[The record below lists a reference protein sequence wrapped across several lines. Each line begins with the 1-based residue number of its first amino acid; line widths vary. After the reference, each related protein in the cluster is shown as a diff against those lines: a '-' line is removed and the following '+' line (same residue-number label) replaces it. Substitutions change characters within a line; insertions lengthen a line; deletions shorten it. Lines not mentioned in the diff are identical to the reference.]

1 MNVPFISKPS
11 PHILYSERKLKSRP
25 FVLKVVDTLSGKKGV
40 PYKLFKSGKVRDIY
54 EKNDSLICVTTNRLS
69 AFDRT
74 LATIPY
80 KGQVLNMTSAWWFL
94 NTEHIIQNALIA
106 VPHPYVSIMKKLTPL
121 PIVVIVR
128 AYITG
133 TTNTCLWTIYKKGNR
148 EYCGNILRD
157 GLEKNEKLPYPI
169 ITPTTKGEVDVP
181 ISGQQIVDQGFMK
194 ESTWNQIYEK
204 SFKLFN
210 HGRNEADKRGLILVD
225 TKYEFGYDDKGNIH
239 LMDEVHTPDSSRFWL
254 KDSYV
259 ERIERGLEPEY
270 IDKDFLIIWFKNNCD
285 PYNDILLPKA
295 PVELTEELSKKYI
308 KLFEMITGESFVP
321 NELNYDE
328 LVESVNLFLDNTHVN
343 HLSNFPREYFSY
355 IRYILSN

>member
-1 MNVPFISKPS
+1 MNVPLISKPFTPTS
-11 PHILYSERKLKSRP
+11 LPKRRIKRLQ
-25 FVLKVVDTLSGKKGV
+25 FVPTVVNTMSDKKDI
-40 PYKLFKSGKVRDIY
+40 PYKLFRSGKVRDIY
-54 EKNDSLICVTTNRLS
+54 EKNDSLICVTTNRQS
-69 AFDRT
+69 AFDRN

-121 PIVVIVR
+121 PIEIIVR

-133 TTNTCLWTIYKKGNR
+133 TTNTSLWTIYEKGNR

-157 GLEKNEKLPYPI
+157 GLVKNEKLPYPI

-181 ISGQQIVDQGFMK
+181 ISGQQIVDQGLMT
-194 ESTWNQIYEK
+194 ESTWNEIYEK
-204 SFKLFN
+204 SLKLFN
-210 HGRNEADKRGLILVD
+210 YGRNEADKRGLILVD

-259 ERIERGLEPEY
+259 ERFERGLEPEY
-270 IDKDFLIIWFKNNCD
+270 IDKEFLRIWFKNNCN
-285 PYNDILLPKA
+285 PYNDITLPEA
-295 PVELTEELSKKYI
+295 PVELTEELSRKYI

-328 LVESVNLFLDNTHVN
+328 LVESVNLFLDNTTHV
-343 HLSNFPREYFSY
+343 
-355 IRYILSN
+355 IK